1 MVGIYACILITFTFC
16 TLTSNKSKETKE
28 KCNVVDFSMVYEGE
42 QKWHVIGNGEY
53 LEIDG
58 DTEQAQEKAELRLM
72 DLGYKNIR
80 LRIYM

>member
-1 MVGIYACILITFTFC
+1 M
-16 TLTSNKSKETKE
+16 
-28 KCNVVDFSMVYEGE
+28 VDFSMVYEGE